1 MTLRGGTFD
10 TTSRQPYYR
19 PRPPTPPVT
28 PTPPSS
34 LLALTSAATESERE
48 RAWSAFLAEYNPL
61 ILHVT
66 RSLGGDHDAAMDR
79 YAFVLEALRRDGYRR
94 LKTYVS
100 DGRGSFHTWLAVV
113 TGRICLDEYRH
124 RYGRLQSGGTEASE
138 RHARRKTLADL
149 AGSEL
154 DLDLLA
160 APGDDAPDRVVE
172 RAERRATVE
181 AALAGLDPADRLI
194 LRLRF
199 EEDLS
204 VPEIARFLG
213 EGSPFR
219 LYRRIEK
226 VLTRVRNSLEKGGVR
241 DATT

>member
-1 MTLRGGTFD
+1 M
-10 TTSRQPYYR
+10 
-19 PRPPTPPVT
+19 PPTSPA
-28 PTPPSS
+28 S

-48 RAWSAFLAEYNPL
+48 RAWSAFLSDYNPL

-79 YAFVLEALRRDGYRR
+79 YAFILEVLRRDDYRR
-94 LKTYVS
+94 LRTYVS
-100 DGRGSFHTWLAVV
+100 EGRGSFHTWLAVV

-124 RYGRLQSGGTEASE
+124 RYGRLQGEGTEASE
-138 RHARRKTLADL
+138 RHAQRRSLADL
-149 AGSEL
+149 AASEL

-160 APGDDAPDRVVE
+160 APGDAPDQALE
-172 RAERRATVE
+172 RSERRAMVE
-181 AALAGLDPADRLI
+181 AALAQLDAADRLI

-226 VLTRVRNSLEKGGVR
+226 VL
-241 DATT
+241 ATLRGRLAKHAPEHPSFLARPKEED

>member
-1 MTLRGGTFD
+1 MTVLSPASPD
-10 TTSRQPYYR
+10 PL
-19 PRPPTPPVT
+19 VT
-28 PTPPSS
+28 PTPPQS
-34 LLALTSAATESERE
+34 LLALTSATTESERE
-48 RAWSAFLAEYNPL
+48 RAWSAFLADYNPL

-79 YAFVLEALRRDGYRR
+79 YTFVLDVLRRDDYRR

-124 RYGRLQSGGTEASE
+124 RYGRLQSEGAEASE
-138 RHARRKTLADL
+138 RHSRRRTLADL
-149 AGSEL
+149 AASEL

-160 APGDDAPDRVVE
+160 SPGDDAPDQTLE
-172 RAERRATVE
+172 RAEIRATVE
-181 AALAGLDPADRLI
+181 AALARLDPADRLV

-199 EEDLS
+199 EEDMS

-226 VLTRVRNSLEKGGVR
+226 VLAALRAPLGKHGPEHPSFVARPKEE
-241 DATT
+241 D